1 MSAPHGP
8 DPSPSGPDLTKP
20 PQPAPSQ
27 GPPPGQAAPSN
38 PYAGGANSSA
48 QGQYPP
54 PPYGAPPAPQTQPGW
69 HPQQGQPG
77 GHPPPSGPQLT
88 GPYSSL
94 VGRPLTSDE
103 KTWGLLA
110 HLGGLFIGFLAPL
123 LVLLVKGGESPY
135 SRAQAVE
142 SLNFQITLA
151 IAYFVS
157 SVAIILLIGFLM
169 LPIVAVAHLVLVILA
184 TVAANNGVVYRY
196 PLTLRLIS

>member
-8 DPSPSGPDLTKP
+8 DPSSSGPDLTKP

-27 GPPPGQAAPSN
+27 GPPPGQAAPSSSSAGGPN

-54 PPYGAPPAPQTQPGW
+54 PPYGAPPAPQ
-69 HPQQGQPG
+69 GQPSG
-77 GHPPPSGPQLT
+77 YPPPSGPQLT